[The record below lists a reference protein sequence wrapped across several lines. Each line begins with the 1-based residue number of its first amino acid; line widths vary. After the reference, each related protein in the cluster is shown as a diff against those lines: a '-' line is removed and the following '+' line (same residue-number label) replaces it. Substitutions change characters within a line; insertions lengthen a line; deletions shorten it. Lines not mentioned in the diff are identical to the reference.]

1 MSNEHQA
8 NQQQDFREPPL
19 NAQGRAFDPDTT
31 SDERTYALFLHLSL
45 LLHIPLSI
53 LAIIAP
59 LIMWNI
65 KKAESPFLD
74 DHGREAINF
83 QITLIIYSILF
94 TILAIPAGLLTCGIG
109 FSLALFPYILGL
121 IGMIKA
127 ATAANRGEFYRYP
140 MNIRFFS

>member
-1 MSNEHQA
+1 MSNYYQA
-8 NQQQDFREPPL
+8 NQNHPEPPL
-19 NAQGRAFDPDTT
+19 NAQGNAFDPDAS

-45 LLHIPLSI
+45 LLHIPLSL
-53 LAIIAP
+53 LAIIVP
-59 LIMWNI
+59 VIMWNI

-83 QITLIIYSILF
+83 QITLIIYSFLF
-94 TILAIPAGLLTCGIG
+94 TILAIPVGLLTCGIG

-127 ATAANRGEFYRYP
+127 AIAANRGEFYRYP
-140 MNIRFFS
+140 MTFRFFK